1 MKKFN
6 LTWLLLAASTFIFT
20 NSMEGMNHD
29 MHDGEA
35 HHHSK
40 HSAKMHGP
48 IGLMGDH
55 FHRKGESM
63 VSIRYMKM
71 TMDQNYIGFNTV
83 SDQDILQLPN
93 PYGMPNNLSVVPQ
106 DMNMDMVMLG
116 AMYAP
121 TNFITFMTMATLNFK
136 SMDLKTYQPMM
147 KRSVVG
153 DFTTKSSDLSRFN
166 ISALFKIYD
175 KNRSKFHAQL
185 GFEKNIGKND
195 LTGKVLTPMGSF
207 GSLVLPYGMQ
217 GGDKSYSMLSAATY
231 TKTFGE
237 WKLGGQIKSKINI
250 RSYEWNFGDSNELN
264 FWVQRD
270 LNKISAWS
278 LRLKYQDI
286 ESIDGLN
293 KDIKAPVQTAN
304 PLNYGGQTLNLGI
317 GINIMLPK
325 GIIGLEAYKPISQD
339 LNGPQMAMN
348 WGLQAG
354 YHLSF

>member
-1 MKKFN
+1 MRKIN
-6 LTWLLLAASTFIFT
+6 LTCLLLVASSFIFT
-20 NSMEGMNHD
+20 NSMEDMRHD
-29 MHDGEA
+29 MHDHGM

-40 HSAKMHGP
+40 HAAKMHGP

-71 TMDQNYIGFNTV
+71 TMDQNYIGSNKV
-83 SDQDILQLPN
+83 SDQDILQLAN
-93 PYGMPNNLSVVPQ
+93 PYGMPEKLTVVPQ
-106 DMNMDMVMLG
+106 DMDMDMIMLG

-121 TNFITFMTMATLNFK
+121 TNFITLMTMATFNFK

-147 KRSVVG
+147 ERDVVG

-166 ISALFKIYD
+166 FSALFKIYD
-175 KNRSKFHAQL
+175 KDGSKFHAQL
-185 GFEKNIGKND
+185 GFERNMGKSD
-195 LTGKVLTPMGSF
+195 LKGQVLMPMGSF

-217 GGDKSYSMLSAATY
+217 SSDKSSSILSALTY
-231 TKTFGE
+231 TKTYDE
-237 WKLGGQIKSKINI
+237 WKLGGQIKSKINAE
-250 RSYEWNFGDSNELN
+250 SYEWNFGDSNELN
-264 FWVQRD
+264 LWVQRD

-278 LRLKYQDI
+278 LRLKHQDI
-286 ESIDGLN
+286 ESIEGLN
-293 KDIKAPVQTAN
+293 KNIKAPVQTAN

-325 GIIGLEAYKPISQD
+325 GSIGLEAYKPISQD